1 MSLSLLRSLATGA
14 AAIAAVATLSPPS
27 ALADFD
33 RPKKIDC
40 TKAANKNK
48 PACKPHDGPMSD
60 DEIYN
65 AAYWMARKGAYA
77 DALALIER
85 AANPDDPR
93 LLNAKGYATRK
104 LGNIEAALP
113 LYARSLEID
122 PDNTRVR
129 EYLGEALLTKG
140 DLAGARAQLQE
151 IETRCG
157 ATCSGYAELV
167 REIAAYESK
176 LTAGG

>member
-1 MSLSLLRSLATGA
+1 MSCSLLKGLAVGA
-14 AAIAAVATLSPPS
+14 AAAAAFAVFSPAPTLALDDPP
-27 ALADFD
+27 
-33 RPKKIDC
+33 PKIDC
-40 TKAANKNK
+40 SKPSNKKK
-48 PACKPHDGPMSD
+48 PACKPNAGPMSD

-65 AAYWMARKGAYA
+65 AAYWLARKGAYA
-77 DALALIER
+77 DALALLER
-85 AANPDDPR
+85 AANANDPR
-93 LLNAKGYATRK
+93 VLNARGFATRK
-104 LGNIEAALP
+104 LGDVEAALP
-113 LYARSLEID
+113 LYARALAID
-122 PDNTRVR
+122 PNYTRAR

-176 LTAGG
+176 PTAGG

>member
-1 MSLSLLRSLATGA
+1 MSPSVLKGLANAA
-14 AAIAAVATLSPPS
+14 AAIAALAILSPS
-27 ALADFD
+27 AALADFD
-33 RPKKIDC
+33 PPKIDC
-40 TKAANKNK
+40 SKPANKKK
-48 PACKPHDGPMSD
+48 PACKPNAAPMSD

-77 DALALIER
+77 DALALLAR

-93 LLNAKGYATRK
+93 VLNAKGYATRK
-104 LGNIEAALP
+104 LGDVEAALP
-113 LYARSLEID
+113 LYARALTID
-122 PDNTRVR
+122 PNYTRAR

-151 IETRCG
+151 IKIRCG
-157 ATCSGYAELV
+157 STCTGYAELV

-176 LTAGG
+176 PMAGG